1 VILDSIQLVV
11 LDMAGTTVSDTF
23 SVHDSMINA
32 FQDHNLIIDRKLA
45 SNVLAVPKPVGIN
58 TILVNHFQIIDELLI
73 EKIHNSFKFH
83 MNSYYR
89 DNEAVSE
96 TKNTGKFFTYLKE
109 RNIKI
114 VLDTGF
120 SKETADLIIDR
131 LQWHSVID
139 GLVCS
144 DDLSIGRPKP
154 DMIYKAMELTGVDDS
169 KFVVKVGDTPNDM
182 LQGKNAKCNWTIGID
197 SGAFSSE
204 ELEKAGADFVVDFPY
219 EIIDINENIK

>member
-32 FQDHNLIIDRKLA
+32 FQDHKLIIDRKLA

-109 RNIKI
+109 RNVKI

-120 SKETADLIIDR
+120 SKETAELIIER
-131 LQWHSVID
+131 LNWKALID
-139 GLVCS
+139 GFVCS
-144 DDLSIGRPKP
+144 DDVSIGRPKP
-154 DMIYKAMELTGVDDS
+154 DMIFIAMEMVGVS
-169 KFVVKVGDTPNDM
+169 EINKVIKVGDTPNDM
-182 LQGKNAKCNWTIGID
+182 LQGKNAKCKWTIGVN

-204 ELEKAGADFVVDFPY
+204 ELIKSGADYIVDYPY
-219 EIIDINENIK
+219 QIINSKIG

>member
-23 SVHDSMINA
+23 SVHDSMIKA
-32 FQDHNLIIDRKLA
+32 FQEHDLIIDRKLA
-45 SNVLAVPKPVGIN
+45 SNVLAVPKPIGIN
-58 TILVNHFQIIDELLI
+58 IILTNHFQIVDEQLI

-96 TKNTGKFFTYLKE
+96 TKNTGLFFTYLKE

-120 SKETADLIIDR
+120 SKETAELIVER
-131 LQWHSVID
+131 LNWIGIID

-144 DDLSIGRPKP
+144 DDISIGRPKP
-154 DMIYKAMELTGVDDS
+154 DMIFIAMEMVGVTD
-169 KFVVKVGDTPNDM
+169 VNNVIKVGDTPNDM
-182 LQGKNAKCNWTIGID
+182 LQGKNANCQWTIGVN
-197 SGAFSSE
+197 SGAFSIEDLKNS
-204 ELEKAGADFVVDFPY
+204 GADLVLDYPY
-219 EIIDINENIK
+219 QIINSYIG

>member
-1 VILDSIQLVV
+1 MILDSIQLVV
-11 LDMAGTTVSDTF
+11 LDIAGTTVSDTF

-32 FQDHNLIIDRKLA
+32 FQDNDLIIDRKLA
-45 SNVLAVPKPVGIN
+45 SNVLAVPKPAGIK
-58 TILVNHFQIIDELLI
+58 TILTNHFQIVDEQLI

-96 TKNTGKFFTYLKE
+96 TKNTGLFFTYLKE

-131 LQWHSVID
+131 LQWHSTID

-144 DDLSIGRPKP
+144 DNPSIGRPKP
-154 DMIYKAMELTGVDDS
+154 DMIYKAMEMTGVEDS
-169 KFVVKVGDTPNDM
+169 KYVVKVGDTPNDM
-182 LQGKNAKCNWTIGID
+182 LQGKNANCNWTIGVN
-197 SGAFSSE
+197 SGAFSCD
-204 ELEKAGADFVVDFPY
+204 ELEKVGADFIVKYPF
-219 EIIDINENIK
+219 EIININENKK

>member
-1 VILDSIQLVV
+1 
-11 LDMAGTTVSDTF
+11 M
-23 SVHDSMINA
+23 
-32 FQDHNLIIDRKLA
+32 
-45 SNVLAVPKPVGIN
+45 LAVPKPVGIN

-109 RNIKI
+109 RNVKI

-120 SKETADLIIDR
+120 SKETAELIIER
-131 LQWHSVID
+131 LNWKALID
-139 GLVCS
+139 GFVCS

-154 DMIYKAMELTGVDDS
+154 DMIFIAMEMVGVS
-169 KFVVKVGDTPNDM
+169 EINKVIKVGDTPNDM
-182 LQGKNAKCNWTIGID
+182 LQGKNAKCKWTIGVN

-204 ELEKAGADFVVDFPY
+204 ELIKSGADYIVDYPY
-219 EIIDINENIK
+219 QIINSKIDT

>member
-32 FQDHNLIIDRKLA
+32 FQDHKLIIDRKLA

-58 TILVNHFQIIDELLI
+58 TILVNHFQIIDDLLI

-109 RNIKI
+109 RDIKI

-144 DDLSIGRPKP
+144 DDPSIGRPKP
-154 DMIYKAMELTGVDDS
+154 DMIFIAMEMVGVS
-169 KFVVKVGDTPNDM
+169 EINKVIKVGDTPNDM
-182 LQGKNAKCNWTIGID
+182 LQGKNANCKWTIGVN

-204 ELEKAGADFVVDFPY
+204 ELRMSGADLIVDYPY
-219 EIIDINENIK
+219 QIINSKIG

>member
-1 VILDSIQLVV
+1 MILDSIQLVV

-32 FQDHNLIIDRKLA
+32 FQDHKLIIDRKLA

-96 TKNTGKFFTYLKE
+96 TKNTGKFFTYLKD
-109 RNIKI
+109 RKIKI

-144 DDLSIGRPKP
+144 DDPSIGRPKP
-154 DMIYKAMELTGVDDS
+154 DMIFIAMEMVGVS
-169 KFVVKVGDTPNDM
+169 EINNVIKVGDTPNDM
-182 LQGKNAKCNWTIGID
+182 LQGKNANCKWTIGVN

-204 ELEKAGADFVVDFPY
+204 ELRMSGADLIVDYPY
-219 EIIDINENIK
+219 QIINSKIG

>member
-32 FQDHNLIIDRKLA
+32 FQDHKLIIDRKLA

-120 SKETADLIIDR
+120 SKETAELIIER
-131 LQWHSVID
+131 LNWKALID
-139 GLVCS
+139 GFVCS
-144 DDLSIGRPKP
+144 DDVSIGRPKP
-154 DMIYKAMELTGVDDS
+154 DMIFIAMEMVGVS
-169 KFVVKVGDTPNDM
+169 EINKVIKVGDTPNDM
-182 LQGKNAKCNWTIGID
+182 LQGKNAKCKWTIGVN

-204 ELEKAGADFVVDFPY
+204 ELIKSGADYIVDYPY
-219 EIIDINENIK
+219 QIINSKIG

>member
-1 VILDSIQLVV
+1 
-11 LDMAGTTVSDTF
+11 MAGTTVSDTF

-32 FQDHNLIIDRKLA
+32 FQDHKLIIDRKLA

-58 TILVNHFQIIDELLI
+58 TILVNHFQIIDDLLI

-109 RNIKI
+109 RDIKI

-120 SKETADLIIDR
+120 SQETADLIIDR

-144 DDLSIGRPKP
+144 DDPSIGRPKP
-154 DMIYKAMELTGVDDS
+154 DMIFIAMEMVGVS
-169 KFVVKVGDTPNDM
+169 EINNVIKVGDTPNDM
-182 LQGKNAKCNWTIGID
+182 LQGKNANCKWTIGVN

-204 ELEKAGADFVVDFPY
+204 ELRMSGADLIVDYPY
-219 EIIDINENIK
+219 QIINSKIG

>member
-1 VILDSIQLVV
+1 
-11 LDMAGTTVSDTF
+11 
-23 SVHDSMINA
+23 
-32 FQDHNLIIDRKLA
+32 
-45 SNVLAVPKPVGIN
+45 VLAVPKPVGIN

-109 RNIKI
+109 RNVKI

-120 SKETADLIIDR
+120 SKETAELIIER
-131 LQWHSVID
+131 LNWKALID
-139 GLVCS
+139 GFVCS

-154 DMIYKAMELTGVDDS
+154 DMIFIAMEMVGVS
-169 KFVVKVGDTPNDM
+169 EINKVIKVGDTPNDM
-182 LQGKNAKCNWTIGID
+182 LQGKNAKCKWTIGVN

-204 ELEKAGADFVVDFPY
+204 ELIKSGADYIVDYPY
-219 EIIDINENIK
+219 QIINSKIDT

>member
-1 VILDSIQLVV
+1 MILDSIQLVV

-32 FQDHNLIIDRKLA
+32 FQDHKLIIDRKLA

-58 TILVNHFQIIDELLI
+58 TILVNHFQIIDDLLI

-109 RNIKI
+109 RDIKI

-144 DDLSIGRPKP
+144 DDPSIGRPKP
-154 DMIYKAMELTGVDDS
+154 DMIFIAMEMVGVS
-169 KFVVKVGDTPNDM
+169 EINKVIKVGDTPNDM
-182 LQGKNAKCNWTIGID
+182 LQGKNANCKWTIGVN

-204 ELEKAGADFVVDFPY
+204 ELRMSGADLIVDYPY
-219 EIIDINENIK
+219 QIINSKIG

>member
-1 VILDSIQLVV
+1 MILDSIQLVV

-23 SVHDSMINA
+23 SVHDSMIKA
-32 FQDHNLIIDRKLA
+32 FQEHDLIIDRKLA
-45 SNVLAVPKPVGIN
+45 SNVLAVPKPIGIN
-58 TILVNHFQIIDELLI
+58 IILTNHFQIVDEQLI

-96 TKNTGKFFTYLKE
+96 TKNTGLFFTYLKE

-120 SKETADLIIDR
+120 SKETAELIVER
-131 LQWHSVID
+131 LNWIGIID

-144 DDLSIGRPKP
+144 DDISIGRPKP
-154 DMIYKAMELTGVDDS
+154 DMIFIAMEMVGVTD
-169 KFVVKVGDTPNDM
+169 VNNVIKVGDTPNDM
-182 LQGKNAKCNWTIGID
+182 LQGKNANCQWTIGVN
-197 SGAFSSE
+197 SGAFSIEDLKNS
-204 ELEKAGADFVVDFPY
+204 GADLVLDYPY
-219 EIIDINENIK
+219 QIINSYIG

>member
-1 VILDSIQLVV
+1 MILDSIQLVV

-32 FQDHNLIIDRKLA
+32 FQDHKLIIDRKLA

-120 SKETADLIIDR
+120 SKETAELIIER
-131 LQWHSVID
+131 LNWKALID
-139 GLVCS
+139 GFVCS
-144 DDLSIGRPKP
+144 DDVSIGRPKP
-154 DMIYKAMELTGVDDS
+154 DMIFIAMEMVGVS
-169 KFVVKVGDTPNDM
+169 EINKVIKVGDTPNDM
-182 LQGKNAKCNWTIGID
+182 LQGKNAKCKWTIGVN

-204 ELEKAGADFVVDFPY
+204 ELIKSGADYIVDYPY
-219 EIIDINENIK
+219 QIINSKIG